1 MPFPVKLR
9 ILSATSR
16 TSGLPVAL
24 LSVPDIVGVPELALR
39 VHPSSLTGP
48 VIVPL
53 PVKSRILPAT
63 FRARGLPVA
72 LLNVP
77 APPIESVCEP
87 TFRSPPE

>member
-1 MPFPVKLR
+1 M
-9 ILSATSR
+9 
-16 TSGLPVAL
+16 
-24 LSVPDIVGVPELALR
+24 SVPDIVGVPELALR

-53 PVKSRILPAT
+53 PDKSRILSAT
-63 FRARGLPVA
+63 SRTSALLVA

-87 TFRSPPE
+87 TLRSPPE